1 MKDLRFIPKTT
12 NMRNLIIIIAAG
24 TAITTASCSKTME
37 VDQPTFS
44 VNLDRSHLVADTFTY
59 KLGDT
64 TRFLFS
70 GEAGNIT
77 FYSGEKGKRYDN
89 RQVAWKLGDLTLSFD
104 SKAEWGTQT
113 NTLQVMATNKL
124 TAFDSA
130 SVVNAAW
137 TDITAKA
144 KLAIDAK
151 VVPSGAVTLTDLV
164 ANEKDSLFI
173 AFKYTGVTG
182 STQRTWTITNFFVN
196 NTVDGTAYTVASLAA
211 DASYWTR
218 YGNVWTPA
226 AARWTAT
233 ASDLKITGGGGTAP
247 SNISWIISKPI
258 YAGRLAPDVGTGI
271 KSINEPVKAEHV
283 YKYAAPG
290 VYKATFIAFNHT
302 LDGEKSIVKE
312 LIIKVIP

>member
-1 MKDLRFIPKTT
+1 
-12 NMRNLIIIIAAG
+12 MRNLIIIITAGIGITAA
-24 TAITTASCSKTME
+24 ACSKTME
-37 VDQPTFS
+37 VEQPTFS
-44 VNLDRSHLVADTFTY
+44 VSLDRSKLVADTFTY

-70 GEAGNIT
+70 GEAGNIA

-89 RQVAWKLGDLTLSFD
+89 RQVSWKLGNLTLSFD

-113 NTLQVMATNKL
+113 NTLQVLATNKL
-124 TAFDSA
+124 AAFDSA

-144 KLAIDAK
+144 KLATSAT
-151 VVPSGAVTLTDLV
+151 VVPSGIITLTDLL

-182 STQRTWTITNFFVN
+182 TTQRTWTITNFFVN
-196 NTVDGTAYTVASLAA
+196 NTADGTAYTVASLAA

-218 YGNVWTPA
+218 YGNVWSPA
-226 AARWTAT
+226 NARWAAT
-233 ASDLKITGGGGTAP
+233 ASDLKITGGGVAAP
-247 SNISWIISKPI
+247 SNTSWIISKPI
-258 YAGRLAPDVGTGI
+258 YAGRLAPDAGTGI

-290 VYKATFIAFNHT
+290 VYKATFVAFNHT
-302 LDGEKSIVKE
+302 LDEEKSIVKE
-312 LIIKVIP
+312 LIIKIIP